1 MSETTDL
8 FGADDVA
15 SEPSFQRQASTH
27 HQTPQTQ
34 ATTTSFFQS
43 ESFFEEQIDKLV
55 QIKNRMHQLYEELG
69 DGKITDS
76 LTPSRRNE
84 IIEDLQ
90 QERGKLKTILDETYD
105 PIDKDIRRASSL
117 QLIVTTSTDGFDR
130 LLNRDTS
137 NTDLSADEIQFQ
149 RHE

>member
-8 FGADDVA
+8 FGTDDVA

-27 HQTPQTQ
+27 HQAPQTQ
-34 ATTTSFFQS
+34 ATATSFFQS
-43 ESFFEEQIDKLV
+43 ESFFEGQIDKLV

-90 QERGKLKTILDETYD
+90 QEREKLQTTLDETYD

>member
-8 FGADDVA
+8 FGTDDVA

-55 QIKNRMHQLYEELG
+55 QIKNRMQQLYE
-69 DGKITDS
+69 
-76 LTPSRRNE
+76 
-84 IIEDLQ
+84 
-90 QERGKLKTILDETYD
+90 
-105 PIDKDIRRASSL
+105 
-117 QLIVTTSTDGFDR
+117 
-130 LLNRDTS
+130 
-137 NTDLSADEIQFQ
+137 
-149 RHE
+149 